1 MVTDQRRG
9 YSSPVQ
15 LTLPIRDRRAAMLCS
30 VVGVLLAMA
39 ACSMPHI
46 DAAQDSHADTPASGP
61 AEPARPPEP
70 ADDTAGLTIAD
81 ASAGEADG
89 VVRFT
94 VSLGVASGAPVT
106 VAYETEDGRAKAG
119 ADYEAASGRLTF
131 AAEST
136 VAQQIEVRLRDDPVD
151 ESPETF
157 TVRLSDPQGT
167 TLAVTTATGTIL
179 DDDTRA
185 LAVKPSELYVTEG
198 HKASYEV
205 TLGSE
210 PTAPV
215 TVAVTAGTET
225 GALTVDPDR
234 LTFTRNNWNDAQE
247 VTLTAAQDNDALA
260 DAPVE
265 LAHMASGGGYDGVA
279 GPAVTVTI
287 VEDDVAT
294 LAMAA
299 AHASEQARRIVFE
312 VTLSQAS
319 DEAVTVDYATTGS
332 SDDTATAGKD
342 YTPTSG
348 MLRFPARSTA
358 ARAVAVTV
366 NDDALN
372 EDTEMFTVTLRN
384 AANAQL
390 AGGGETLTASGRIED
405 EDPLP
410 ELRIGDGSLTE
421 GSGDGRMPFVVRLDP
436 ASGRTVT
443 VQYAT
448 ANVTATAGRDYT
460 RVSGTLTFGAGTTLR
475 TVMVPITDDALDE
488 QDSEQF
494 TVTLLAAVN
503 ATVGTAHGT
512 GTIADNDQAPELNI
526 ADSELTEGSAD
537 GRMRFMVRLAATS
550 GRTVTVQ
557 YGTADGTATAGTD
570 YTAVSGTLTFR
581 AGTTTATIDVP
592 ILDDSTG
599 EEPETFTVTL
609 SNATGAMVSDAAATG
624 TIADDDD
631 STITD
636 PVGPDNSTPLELSS
650 LEVTGGGTM
659 YPPFDAD
666 ILHYALTC
674 SGSPTLSVAAET
686 ERAGAQLTLLRA
698 DAADNEASTTGTLNA
713 RVTVG
718 GDHDVAIEVSDDGQT
733 RTYVVHCLPDSFP
746 TVNILTKTDQVK
758 DGLLLLTPTYVGV
771 TFLTVLDN
779 NGVPRFHRLL
789 TGANFWAMNFKYHG
803 GGRYSVARRPV
814 RNRADSSFGN
824 WRIDLLN
831 NKLQVTS
838 TVTTVSPLSQTD
850 GHDFQITSGGHYV
863 MLAYYDDELRDFRPY
878 GGSASQRT
886 HDSVIQRRTAAG
898 VSQFTWNSWDHRD
911 VLRVGNDCKVG
922 SPIVTYAHL
931 NGLQL
936 LSDGDFVASF
946 RGCSQ
951 VLRIDGST
959 GAVVW
964 KLGGT
969 APPDD
974 SGAEFLELVEHSDD
988 DVIEEFCGQHQVTL
1002 TSSNTV
1008 VMYDNGVQC
1017 IGARKNS
1024 AAFSRAVEYDIS
1036 SGTQAEYKRE
1046 YRLPGT
1052 HGYFPYRGGVHVLQ
1066 GFGGSVHWLIN
1077 WGGSATGRTV
1087 ALDRTIAVSEVDP
1100 ANRTAHLEVNMYKG
1114 SLDAWSY
1121 RVYRVPESAVDL
1133 PRNLP

>member
-1 MVTDQRRG
+1 
-9 YSSPVQ
+9 
-15 LTLPIRDRRAAMLCS
+15 
-30 VVGVLLAMA
+30 
-39 ACSMPHI
+39 
-46 DAAQDSHADTPASGP
+46 
-61 AEPARPPEP
+61 
-70 ADDTAGLTIAD
+70 
-81 ASAGEADG
+81 
-89 VVRFT
+89 
-94 VSLGVASGAPVT
+94 
-106 VAYETEDGRAKAG
+106 
-119 ADYEAASGRLTF
+119 
-131 AAEST
+131 
-136 VAQQIEVRLRDDPVD
+136 
-151 ESPETF
+151 
-157 TVRLSDPQGT
+157 
-167 TLAVTTATGTIL
+167 
-179 DDDTRA
+179 
-185 LAVKPSELYVTEG
+185 
-198 HKASYEV
+198 
-205 TLGSE
+205 
-210 PTAPV
+210 
-215 TVAVTAGTET
+215 
-225 GALTVDPDR
+225 
-234 LTFTRNNWNDAQE
+234 
-247 VTLTAAQDNDALA
+247 
-260 DAPVE
+260 
-265 LAHMASGGGYDGVA
+265 
-279 GPAVTVTI
+279 
-287 VEDDVAT
+287 
-294 LAMAA
+294 
-299 AHASEQARRIVFE
+299 
-312 VTLSQAS
+312 
-319 DEAVTVDYATTGS
+319 
-332 SDDTATAGKD
+332 
-342 YTPTSG
+342 
-348 MLRFPARSTA
+348 
-358 ARAVAVTV
+358 
-366 NDDALN
+366 
-372 EDTEMFTVTLRN
+372 
-384 AANAQL
+384 
-390 AGGGETLTASGRIED
+390 
-405 EDPLP
+405 
-410 ELRIGDGSLTE
+410 
-421 GSGDGRMPFVVRLDP
+421 
-436 ASGRTVT
+436 
-443 VQYAT
+443 
-448 ANVTATAGRDYT
+448 
-460 RVSGTLTFGAGTTLR
+460 
-475 TVMVPITDDALDE
+475 
-488 QDSEQF
+488 
-494 TVTLLAAVN
+494 
-503 ATVGTAHGT
+503 
-512 GTIADNDQAPELNI
+512 
-526 ADSELTEGSAD
+526 
-537 GRMRFMVRLAATS
+537 
-550 GRTVTVQ
+550 
-557 YGTADGTATAGTD
+557 
-570 YTAVSGTLTFR
+570 
-581 AGTTTATIDVP
+581 
-592 ILDDSTG
+592 
-599 EEPETFTVTL
+599 
-609 SNATGAMVSDAAATG
+609 
-624 TIADDDD
+624 
-631 STITD
+631 
-636 PVGPDNSTPLELSS
+636 
-650 LEVTGGGTM
+650 M

-698 DAADNEASTTGTLNA
+698 DAADNEASITGTLNA
-713 RVTVG
+713 SVTVG

-758 DGLLLLTPTYVGV
+758 DGLLLLTLTYGGYDDRV
-771 TFLTVLDN
+771 TFLAVLDN

-789 TGANFWAMNFKYHG
+789 TDTNFWAMNFKYHG

-814 RNRADSSFGN
+814 RNLTDSSFGN

-1121 RVYRVPESAVDL
+1121 RVYRVPESAVDI

>member
-1 MVTDQRRG
+1 
-9 YSSPVQ
+9 
-15 LTLPIRDRRAAMLCS
+15 
-30 VVGVLLAMA
+30 
-39 ACSMPHI
+39 MPH
-46 DAAQDSHADTPASGP
+46 ASNRCGSGF
-61 AEPARPPEP
+61 ACGHTGER
-70 ADDTAGLTIAD
+70 AG
-81 ASAGEADG
+81 SAG
-89 VVRFT
+89 
-94 VSLGVASGAPVT
+94 
-106 VAYETEDGRAKAG
+106 
-119 ADYEAASGRLTF
+119 
-131 AAEST
+131 
-136 VAQQIEVRLRDDPVD
+136 
-151 ESPETF
+151 
-157 TVRLSDPQGT
+157 
-167 TLAVTTATGTIL
+167 
-179 DDDTRA
+179 
-185 LAVKPSELYVTEG
+185 
-198 HKASYEV
+198 
-205 TLGSE
+205 
-210 PTAPV
+210 
-215 TVAVTAGTET
+215 
-225 GALTVDPDR
+225 R
-234 LTFTRNNWNDAQE
+234 LTFTRDNWTDAQE

-260 DAPVE
+260 DAPVQ

-287 VEDDVAT
+287 VEDDVPT

-319 DEAVTVDYATTGS
+319 DEAVTVDYATTDS
-332 SDDTATAGKD
+332 SDDTATARKD

-348 MLRFPARSTA
+348 TLWFPARSTA
-358 ARAVAVTV
+358 AQPVAVTV

-372 EDTEMFTVTLRN
+372 EDTERFTVTLRN

-405 EDPLP
+405 DDRLP

-443 VQYAT
+443 VRYAT

-460 RVSGTLTFGAGTTLR
+460 R
-475 TVMVPITDDALDE
+475 
-488 QDSEQF
+488 
-494 TVTLLAAVN
+494 
-503 ATVGTAHGT
+503 
-512 GTIADNDQAPELNI
+512 
-526 ADSELTEGSAD
+526 
-537 GRMRFMVRLAATS
+537 
-550 GRTVTVQ
+550 
-557 YGTADGTATAGTD
+557 
-570 YTAVSGTLTFR
+570 VSGTLTFR

-599 EEPETFTVTL
+599 EETETFTVTL
-609 SNATGAMVSDAAATG
+609 SNATGARLSAAAATG
-624 TIADDDD
+624 TIADGAD
-631 STITD
+631 STTTD
-636 PVGPDNSTPLELSS
+636 PMDPGNSTPLELSS

-674 SGSPTLSVAAET
+674 SGSPTLSVAAQT

-713 RVTVG
+713 SVTVG
-718 GDHDVAIEVSDDGQT
+718 GDHDMAIEVSDDGKT

-771 TFLTVLDN
+771 TFLAVLDN

-803 GGRYSVARRPV
+803 GGRYSVARMPV
-814 RNRADSSFGN
+814 RNVIDSVYGN

-831 NKLQVTS
+831 NKLDVTS
-838 TVTTVSPLSQTD
+838 TVSTVSPLSQTN

-863 MLAYYDDELRDFRPY
+863 MLASY
-878 GGSASQRT
+878 GAEHRGF
-886 HDSVIQRRTAAG
+886 SVIQRRTAAG
-898 VSQFTWNSWDHRD
+898 VSQFTWNSWDYRD
-911 VLRVGNDCKVG
+911 VLQVGNDCTVD
-922 SPIVTYAHL
+922 TYVDL

-946 RGCSQ
+946 RSCSQ

-969 APPDD
+969 APPED
-974 SGAEFLELVEHSDD
+974 SDAEFLELVEHPDPA
-988 DVIEEFCGQHQVTL
+988 VVEEFCAQHHVTQ

-1017 IGARKNS
+1017 IGARQGS

-1036 SGTQAEYKRE
+1036 SGTQADYLRE
-1046 YRLPGT
+1046 YRLPDT
-1052 HGYFPYRGGVHVLQ
+1052 HGYFPSRGGVHVLE
-1066 GFGGSVHWLIN
+1066 GFGGSVHWLIS
-1077 WGGSATGRTV
+1077 WGSEATNRTV
-1087 ALDRTIAVSEVDP
+1087 TVQQAIAVSEVNP
-1100 ANRTAHLEVNMYKG
+1100 VTGTAHLEVNMYKG
-1114 SLDAWSY
+1114 GEDAWSY
-1121 RVYRVPESAVDL
+1121 RVYRVPESAVDIPL
-1133 PRNLP
+1133 NLP

>member
-1 MVTDQRRG
+1 
-9 YSSPVQ
+9 
-15 LTLPIRDRRAAMLCS
+15 
-30 VVGVLLAMA
+30 
-39 ACSMPHI
+39 MPHI
-46 DAAQDSHADTPASGP
+46 DAAQDSLADTPASGP
-61 AEPARPPEP
+61 AEPAGPPEP
-70 ADDTAGLTIAD
+70 AEDTAGLTIAD

-106 VAYETEDGRAKAG
+106 VAYRTEDGRAKAG
-119 ADYEAASGRLTF
+119 ADYDAASGRLTF

-136 VAQQIEVRLRDDPVD
+136 VAQQIEVRLRDDRVD

-157 TVRLSDPQGT
+157 TVRLSGPQGT

-210 PTAPV
+210 PIAPV
-215 TVAVTAGTET
+215 TVAVTAETET
-225 GALTVDPDR
+225 AALTVDPDR
-234 LTFTRNNWNDAQE
+234 LTFTADNWNDAQE

-265 LAHMASGGGYDGVA
+265 LTHMASGGGYDGVA

-299 AHASEQARRIVFE
+299 PLASEQARRIVFE
-312 VTLSQAS
+312 VTLSKAS
-319 DEAVTVDYATTGS
+319 DEVVTVDYATTGS
-332 SDDTATAGKD
+332 SDDTATEGKD

-348 MLRFPARSTA
+348 TLRFPARSTA
-358 ARAVAVTV
+358 AQPVTVTV
-366 NDDALN
+366 NDDALD
-372 EDTEMFTVTLRN
+372 EDTETFTVTLRN

-390 AGGGETLTASGRIED
+390 AGGGETLTARGLIED

-421 GSGDGRMPFVVRLDP
+421 GSGDGSMRFVVRLDP

-460 RVSGTLTFGAGTTLR
+460 RVSGTLTFGAGTTVR
-475 TVMVPITDDALDE
+475 TVTVAITDDALDE
-488 QDSEQF
+488 HDSEQF

-503 ATVGTAHGT
+503 ATVSTAHGT
-512 GTIADNDQAPELNI
+512 GTIEDNDQAPELSI
-526 ADSELTEGSAD
+526 ADSELTEGAAD
-537 GRMRFMVRLAATS
+537 GTMRFAVQLDPAS

-557 YGTADGTATAGTD
+557 YATADGTATAGAD
-570 YTAVSGTLTFR
+570 YTAESGTLTFH

-609 SNATGAMVSDAAATG
+609 SNPSRATLSDAAATG

-636 PVGPDNSTPLELSS
+636 PGGSTPVELSS

-713 RVTVG
+713 SVTVG
-718 GDHDVAIEVSDDGQT
+718 GDHDVAIEVSDDGET
-733 RTYVVHCLPDSFP
+733 RTYVVHCLPDTFP
-746 TVNILTKTDQVK
+746 NVNILTKTDQVK
-758 DGLLLLTPTYVGV
+758 DGLLLLTPTYGGYDDRV
-771 TFLTVLDN
+771 TFLAVLDN

-789 TGANFWAMNFKYHG
+789 TDTNFWAMNFKYHG

-814 RNRADSSFGN
+814 RNLTDSSFGN

-838 TVTTVSPLSQTD
+838 TVGTVSPLSQTD

-863 MLAYYDDELRDFRPY
+863 MLAYYDDDLRDFSDY

-886 HDSVIQRRTAAG
+886 RDSVIQRRTAAG
-898 VSQFTWNSWDHRD
+898 VSQSTWNSWDYRD
-911 VLRVGNDCKVG
+911 VLQVGNDCKVG
-922 SPIVTYAHL
+922 IYPNTYAHL

-936 LSDGDFVASF
+936 LANGDYVASF

-969 APPDD
+969 APPED
-974 SGAEFLELVEHSDD
+974 SSTEFLELVEHSDD
-988 DVIEEFCGQHQVTL
+988 DVIEEFCGQHHVTL

-1008 VMYDNGVQC
+1008 VMFDNGVQC

-1024 AAFSRAVEYDIS
+1024 TAFSRAVEYDIS

-1066 GFGGSVHWLIN
+1066 GFGGSVHWLIS
-1077 WGGSATGRTV
+1077 WGGTATGRTV
-1087 ALDRTIAVSEVDP
+1087 ALDRTIAVSEVNP
-1100 ANRTAHLEVNMYKG
+1100 VTGTAHLEVNMYKG
-1114 SLDAWSY
+1114 GLDAWSY
-1121 RVYRVPESAVDL
+1121 RVYRVSESAVDI

>member
-1 MVTDQRRG
+1 M
-9 YSSPVQ
+9 
-15 LTLPIRDRRAAMLCS
+15 
-30 VVGVLLAMA
+30 
-39 ACSMPHI
+39 
-46 DAAQDSHADTPASGP
+46 DTPASGP

-106 VAYETEDGRAKAG
+106 VAYQTEDGSAKAG

-136 VAQQIEVRLRDDPVD
+136 VAQQIEVRLRDDRVD

-157 TVRLSDPQGT
+157 TVRLSGPKGA

-210 PTAPV
+210 PVSPV
-215 TVAVTAGTET
+215 TVAVTAETET
-225 GALTVDPDR
+225 AALTVHPDR
-234 LTFTRNNWNDAQE
+234 LTFTRDNWNDAQE

-260 DAPVE
+260 DAAVE
-265 LAHMASGGGYDGVA
+265 LTHMASGGGYDGVA

-332 SDDTATAGKD
+332 SDDTATEGKD

-358 ARAVAVTV
+358 AQPVAVTV

-372 EDTEMFTVTLRN
+372 EDTETFTVTLRN

-390 AGGGETLTASGRIED
+390 AGGGETLTARGLIED

-410 ELRIGDGSLTE
+410 ELSIGDGSLTE
-421 GSGDGRMPFVVRLDP
+421 GSGDGRMPFVVRLDA

-460 RVSGTLTFGAGTTLR
+460 RVSGTLTFGAGTTVR
-475 TVMVPITDDALDE
+475 TVTVPITDDALDE
-488 QDSEQF
+488 QDSERF
-494 TVTLLAAVN
+494 TVTLLAPVN
-503 ATVGTAHGT
+503 ATVSTAHGT
-512 GTIADNDQAPELNI
+512 GTIEDNDQAPELSI
-526 ADSELTEGSAD
+526 ADSELTEG
-537 GRMRFMVRLAATS
+537 AA
-550 GRTVTVQ
+550 
-557 YGTADGTATAGTD
+557 
-570 YTAVSGTLTFR
+570 
-581 AGTTTATIDVP
+581 
-592 ILDDSTG
+592 DSTG
-599 EEPETFTVTL
+599 EETETFTVTL
-609 SNATGAMVSDAAATG
+609 SNPSRATLSDAVATGS
-624 TIADDDD
+624 IADDDD
-631 STITD
+631 SAITD
-636 PVGPDNSTPLELSS
+636 PGGSTPLELSS

-698 DAADNEASTTGTLNA
+698 DTADNAVSTTGTLNA
-713 RVTVG
+713 SVTVG
-718 GDHDVAIEVSDDGQT
+718 GDHDVAIEVSDDGET

-758 DGLLLLTPTYVGV
+758 DGLLLLTPTYGGYDDRV
-771 TFLTVLDN
+771 TFLAVLDN

-789 TGANFWAMNFKYHG
+789 TDANFWAMNFKYHG

-814 RNRADSSFGN
+814 PNLADSSFGN
-824 WRIDLLN
+824 WRIDLLD

-838 TVTTVSPLSQTD
+838 TVGTVSPLAQTD

-863 MLAYYDDELRDFRPY
+863 MLAYYDDELRDFSDY

-898 VSQFTWNSWDHRD
+898 ASQFTWNSWDHRD

-936 LSDGDFVASF
+936 LSDGDYVASF

-969 APPDD
+969 APPED
-974 SGAEFLELVEHSDD
+974 SSTEFLELVEHSDD
-988 DVIEEFCGQHQVTL
+988 DVIEEFCGQHHVTL

-1017 IGARKNS
+1017 IGARKSS

-1036 SGTQAEYKRE
+1036 SGTQADYLRE

-1052 HGYFPYRGGVHVLQ
+1052 HGYFPYRGGVHVLE
-1066 GFGGSVHWLIN
+1066 GFGGSAHWLIS
-1077 WGGSATGRTV
+1077 WGGDATNRTV
-1087 ALDRTIAVSEVDP
+1087 TVQQAIAVSEVNP
-1100 ANRTAHLEVNMYKG
+1100 VTGTAHLEVNMYKG
-1114 SLDAWSY
+1114 GLDAWSY
-1121 RVYRVPESAVDL
+1121 RVYRVSESAVDI

>member
-1 MVTDQRRG
+1 
-9 YSSPVQ
+9 
-15 LTLPIRDRRAAMLCS
+15 MLCS
-30 VVGVLLAMA
+30 VVGVLLAIA
-39 ACSMPHI
+39 ACDMPHI
-46 DAAQDSHADTPASGP
+46 DAAQDAQADAPASGP
-61 AEPARPPEP
+61 AEPAGPEGP
-70 ADDTAGLTIAD
+70 EEPEDDTQGLTIAD

-89 VVRFT
+89 VMRFT
-94 VSLGVASGAPVT
+94 VSLSVAGGTPVT
-106 VAYETEDGRAKAG
+106 VAYETEDGSAKAG
-119 ADYEAASGRLTF
+119 ADYQAAGGRLTF

-136 VAQQIEVRLRDDPVD
+136 GAQQIEVRLRDDRVD
-151 ESPETF
+151 ESRETF
-157 TVRLSDPQGT
+157 VVRLSGPTGAP
-167 TLAVTTATGTIL
+167 LAVTTATGTIL
-179 DDDTRA
+179 DDDART
-185 LAVKPSELYVTEG
+185 LAVWPSELYVTKG
-198 HKASYEV
+198 GTASYEV

-225 GALTVDPDR
+225 AELTVDPDR
-234 LTFTRNNWNDAQE
+234 LTFRRDNWTDAQE
-247 VTLTAAQDNDALA
+247 VTLTAAQDSDASA

-265 LAHMASGGGYDGVA
+265 LGHVASGGGYDGVA
-279 GPAVTVTI
+279 GPAVRVTI
-287 VEDDVAT
+287 VEDAVAT
-294 LAMAA
+294 LVMAA

-312 VTLSQAS
+312 VTLSRAG
-319 DEAVTVDYATTGS
+319 DEVVTVDYATDS
-332 SDDTATAGKD
+332 SDGTATEGTD

-348 MLRFPARSTA
+348 TLRFPARSTA
-358 ARAVAVTV
+358 AQPVAVTV

-372 EDTEMFTVTLRN
+372 EDNEMFTVTLRN

-390 AGGGETLTASGRIED
+390 AGGGETLTAQGWIED

-410 ELRIGDGSLTE
+410 ELRIGDGRLAE
-421 GSGDGRMPFVVRLDP
+421 GSADGRMPFVVRLDP

-443 VQYAT
+443 VRYAT

-460 RVSGTLTFGAGTTLR
+460 QVSGTLTFGAGTTVR
-475 TVMVPITDDALDE
+475 TVTVPITDDALDE
-488 QDSEQF
+488 HDSEQF
-494 TVTLLAAVN
+494 TVTLLAVVN
-503 ATVGTAHGT
+503 ATIRTAHGT
-512 GTIADNDQAPELNI
+512 GTIEDNDPAPELNI
-526 ADSELTEGSAD
+526 ADSELTEGASD
-537 GRMRFMVRLAATS
+537 GTMRFAVQLDPAS
-550 GRTVTVQ
+550 ERTVTVQ
-557 YGTADGTATAGTD
+557 YATADGTATAGAD
-570 YTAVSGTLTFR
+570 YTAESGTLTFR
-581 AGTTTATIDVP
+581 AGTTTATIEVP

-609 SNATGAMVSDAAATG
+609 SNAPRARLSASFATG

-636 PVGPDNSTPLELSS
+636 PVGPGNSTPLELSS

-674 SGSPTLSVAAET
+674 SGSPTLSVATET

-698 DAADNEASTTGTLNA
+698 DAADNAASTTGTLNA
-713 RVTVG
+713 SVTVG

-746 TVNILTKTDQVK
+746 TVNVLTKTDQVK
-758 DGLLLLTPTYVGV
+758 DGLLLLTPTYGGYDDRV
-771 TFLTVLDN
+771 TFLAVLDN

-789 TGANFWAMNFKYHG
+789 TDANFWAMNFKYHG

-814 RNRADSSFGN
+814 RNLADSSFGN
-824 WRIDLLN
+824 WRIDLLDN
-831 NKLQVTS
+831 TLRVTS
-838 TVTTVSPLSQTD
+838 TVSTVSPLSHTD

-863 MLAYYDDELRDFRPY
+863 MLAYDEELRDFSEY

-886 HDSVIQRRTAAG
+886 RDSVIQRRTAAG

-922 SPIVTYAHL
+922 IYPNTYAHL

-936 LSDGDFVASF
+936 LADGDFVASF

-951 VLRIDGST
+951 VLRIDGSN

-974 SGAEFLELVEHSDD
+974 SDAEFLELVEHSGD
-988 DVIEEFCGQHQVTL
+988 DVIEEFCGQHHVTL

-1008 VMYDNGVQC
+1008 VMFDNGVQC

-1036 SGTQAEYKRE
+1036 SGTQADYLRE

-1066 GFGGSVHWLIN
+1066 GFGGSVHWLIS
-1077 WGGSATGRTV
+1077 WGGTATGRTV
-1087 ALDRTIAVSEVDP
+1087 ALDRTIAVSEVNP
-1100 ANRTAHLEVNMYKG
+1100 VTGTAHLEVNMYKG

-1121 RVYRVPESAVDL
+1121 RVYRVPESAVDIPRYL
-1133 PRNLP
+1133 P

>member
-1 MVTDQRRG
+1 
-9 YSSPVQ
+9 
-15 LTLPIRDRRAAMLCS
+15 
-30 VVGVLLAMA
+30 
-39 ACSMPHI
+39 MPHI

-61 AEPARPPEP
+61 AEPAGPPEPAEP

-81 ASAGEADG
+81 ASSGEADG

-94 VSLGVASGAPVT
+94 VSLSVASGVPVT
-106 VAYETEDGRAKAG
+106 VAYETEDGSAKAG

-136 VAQQIEVRLRDDPVD
+136 VAQQIEVRLRDDRVD
-151 ESPETF
+151 ESGETF
-157 TVRLSDPQGT
+157 TVRLSGPKGAP
-167 TLAVTTATGTIL
+167 LAVTTATGTIL

-185 LAVKPSELYVTEG
+185 VAVEPSELYVTEG
-198 HKASYEV
+198 DTASYEV
-205 TLGSE
+205 TLRSE

-215 TVAVTAGTET
+215 TVTVTAGTET

-234 LTFTRNNWNDAQE
+234 LTFTADNWSDAQE

-279 GPAVTVTI
+279 APAVTVTI
-287 VEDDVAT
+287 VEDEVPT

-332 SDDTATAGKD
+332 IDDTATAGKD

-358 ARAVAVTV
+358 AQPVAVTV

-372 EDTEMFTVTLRN
+372 EDTELFTVTLRN

-390 AGGGETLTASGRIED
+390 AGGAETLTARGLIED

-421 GSGDGRMPFVVRLDP
+421 GSGDGSMRFVVRLDA

-443 VQYAT
+443 VRYAT

-460 RVSGTLTFGAGTTLR
+460 RVSGTLTFGAGTTVR
-475 TVMVPITDDALDE
+475 TVTVPITDDALDE

-512 GTIADNDQAPELNI
+512 GTIEDNDQAPELNI
-526 ADSELTEGSAD
+526 ADSELTEGAAD
-537 GRMRFMVRLAATS
+537 GTMRFAVQLDPAS
-550 GRTVTVQ
+550 ERTVTVQ
-557 YGTADGTATAGTD
+557 YATADGTATAGAD
-570 YTAVSGTLTFR
+570 YTAGSGTLTFR

-609 SNATGAMVSDAAATG
+609 SNATRARLSASFATG

-636 PVGPDNSTPLELSS
+636 PVGPGNSTPLELSS
-650 LEVTGGGTM
+650 LEVTGGSTM

-674 SGSPTLSVAAET
+674 SGSPTLGVAAVT

-698 DAADNEASTTGTLNA
+698 DTADTADNAVSTTGTLNA
-713 RVTVG
+713 SVTVG
-718 GDHDVAIEVSDDGQT
+718 GDHDVAIEVSNDGQT

-758 DGLLLLTPTYVGV
+758 DGLLLLTPTYGGYSDRV
-771 TFLTVLDN
+771 TYMAVLDN
-779 NGVPRFHRLL
+779 NGVPRFHQLL
-789 TGANFWAMNFKYHG
+789 TDTNFWAMNFKYHG
-803 GGRYSVARRPV
+803 GGRYSVARRAAL
-814 RNRADSSFGN
+814 NLADSSFGN
-824 WRIDLLN
+824 WQIDLLDT
-831 NKLQVTS
+831 KLQVTS
-838 TVTTVSPLSQTD
+838 TVGTVSPLSQTD

-863 MLAYYDDELRDFRPY
+863 MLAYYDDELRDFSDY
-878 GGSASQRT
+878 GGSASQRVR
-886 HDSVIQRRTAAG
+886 DSVIQRRTAAG
-898 VSQFTWNSWDHRD
+898 ASQFTWNSWDHRD

-936 LSDGDFVASF
+936 LSDGDYVASF

-969 APPDD
+969 APPED
-974 SGAEFLELVEHSDD
+974 SSTEFLELVEHSDD
-988 DVIEEFCGQHQVTL
+988 DVIEEFCGQHHVTL

-1008 VMYDNGVQC
+1008 VMFDNGVQC

-1024 AAFSRAVEYDIS
+1024 TAFSRAVEYDIS

-1066 GFGGSVHWLIN
+1066 GFGGSVHWLIS

>member
-1 MVTDQRRG
+1 M
-9 YSSPVQ
+9 
-15 LTLPIRDRRAAMLCS
+15 
-30 VVGVLLAMA
+30 
-39 ACSMPHI
+39 
-46 DAAQDSHADTPASGP
+46 
-61 AEPARPPEP
+61 
-70 ADDTAGLTIAD
+70 
-81 ASAGEADG
+81 
-89 VVRFT
+89 
-94 VSLGVASGAPVT
+94 
-106 VAYETEDGRAKAG
+106 
-119 ADYEAASGRLTF
+119 
-131 AAEST
+131 
-136 VAQQIEVRLRDDPVD
+136 
-151 ESPETF
+151 
-157 TVRLSDPQGT
+157 
-167 TLAVTTATGTIL
+167 
-179 DDDTRA
+179 
-185 LAVKPSELYVTEG
+185 
-198 HKASYEV
+198 
-205 TLGSE
+205 
-210 PTAPV
+210 
-215 TVAVTAGTET
+215 
-225 GALTVDPDR
+225 
-234 LTFTRNNWNDAQE
+234 
-247 VTLTAAQDNDALA
+247 TLTAAQDNDALA

-287 VEDDVAT
+287 VEDDVPT

-332 SDDTATAGKD
+332 SDDTATEGKD

-348 MLRFPARSTA
+348 MLWFPARSTA
-358 ARAVAVTV
+358 AQPVEVTV

-372 EDTEMFTVTLRN
+372 EDTEMFTVMLRN

-410 ELRIGDGSLTE
+410 ELSIGDGSLKE
-421 GSGDGRMPFVVRLDP
+421 GSGDGRMRFVVRLDA

-448 ANVTATAGRDYT
+448 ADVTATAGRDYM
-460 RVSGTLTFGAGTTLR
+460 RVSGTLTFGAGTTVR
-475 TVMVPITDDALDE
+475 TVTVPIGDDALDE
-488 QDSEQF
+488 QDEQF

-503 ATVGTAHGT
+503 ATVSTAHGT
-512 GTIADNDQAPELNI
+512 GTIADNDQAPELSI
-526 ADSELTEGSAD
+526 ADGELTEGSAD
-537 GRMRFMVRLAATS
+537 GTMRFAVQLDPAS
-550 GRTVTVQ
+550 ERTITVQ

-581 AGTTTATIDVP
+581 AGTTTATIEVS

-599 EEPETFTVTL
+599 EETETFTVTL
-609 SNATGAMVSDAAATG
+609 SNPSGATLSDAAATG

-631 STITD
+631 STTTD
-636 PVGPDNSTPLELSS
+636 PMGPGNSTPLELSS

-674 SGSPTLSVAAET
+674 NGSPTLSVAAET

-698 DAADNEASTTGTLNA
+698 DTADNAVSTTGSLNA
-713 RVTVG
+713 SVTVG
-718 GDHDVAIEVSDDGQT
+718 GDHDVAIEVSDDGET
-733 RTYVVHCLPDSFP
+733 RTYVVHCLPSAFP
-746 TVNILTKTDQVK
+746 TVNILTKTEQVK
-758 DGLLLLTPTYVGV
+758 DGLLLLTPTYGGYSDRV
-771 TFLTVLDN
+771 TFLAVLDN

-789 TGANFWAMNFKYHG
+789 TDTNFWAMNFKYHG
-803 GGRYSVARRPV
+803 GGRYSVARRAV
-814 RNRADSSFGN
+814 RNLADSSFGN
-824 WRIDLLN
+824 WQIDLLD

-838 TVTTVSPLSQTD
+838 TVSTVSPLSQTD

-863 MLAYYDDELRDFRPY
+863 MLAYYDDELRDFSDY

-886 HDSVIQRRTAAG
+886 RDSVIQRRTAAG

-911 VLRVGNDCKVG
+911 VLQVGNDCKVG
-922 SPIVTYAHL
+922 IYPNTYAHL

-936 LSDGDFVASF
+936 LANGDYVASF

-969 APPDD
+969 APPED
-974 SGAEFLELVEHSDD
+974 SSTEFLELVEHSDD
-988 DVIEEFCGQHQVTL
+988 DVIEEFCGQHHVTL

-1008 VMYDNGVQC
+1008 VMFDNGVQC

-1024 AAFSRAVEYDIS
+1024 TAFSRAVEYDIS

-1066 GFGGSVHWLIN
+1066 GFGGSVHWLIS
-1077 WGGSATGRTV
+1077 WGGTATGRTV
-1087 ALDRTIAVSEVDP
+1087 ALDRTIAVSEVNP
-1100 ANRTAHLEVNMYKG
+1100 VTGTAHLEVNMYKG

-1121 RVYRVPESAVDL
+1121 RVYRVPESAVDI

>member
-1 MVTDQRRG
+1 M
-9 YSSPVQ
+9 
-15 LTLPIRDRRAAMLCS
+15 
-30 VVGVLLAMA
+30 
-39 ACSMPHI
+39 
-46 DAAQDSHADTPASGP
+46 
-61 AEPARPPEP
+61 
-70 ADDTAGLTIAD
+70 
-81 ASAGEADG
+81 
-89 VVRFT
+89 
-94 VSLGVASGAPVT
+94 
-106 VAYETEDGRAKAG
+106 
-119 ADYEAASGRLTF
+119 
-131 AAEST
+131 
-136 VAQQIEVRLRDDPVD
+136 
-151 ESPETF
+151 
-157 TVRLSDPQGT
+157 
-167 TLAVTTATGTIL
+167 
-179 DDDTRA
+179 
-185 LAVKPSELYVTEG
+185 
-198 HKASYEV
+198 

-215 TVAVTAGTET
+215 TVTVTAGTET
-225 GALTVDPDR
+225 AELTVDPDR
-234 LTFTRNNWNDAQE
+234 LTFRRDNWTDAQE
-247 VTLTAAQDNDALA
+247 VTLTAAQDSDALA

-265 LAHMASGGGYDGVA
+265 LAHVASGGGYDGVA
-279 GPAVTVTI
+279 GPAVRVTI
-287 VEDDVAT
+287 VEDDVPS

-312 VTLSQAS
+312 VTLSQAG
-319 DEAVTVDYATTGS
+319 DEAVNVHYATGS
-332 SDDTATAGKD
+332 SDDTATEGTD

-348 MLRFPARSTA
+348 TLRFPARSTA
-358 ARAVAVTV
+358 AQPIEVTV
-366 NDDALN
+366 NDDALD

-390 AGGGETLTASGRIED
+390 AGGGETLTAPGRIED

-421 GSGDGRMPFVVRLDP
+421 GSGDGRMPFVVRLEP

-460 RVSGTLTFGAGTTLR
+460 RVRGTLTFGAGTTVR
-475 TVMVPITDDALDE
+475 TVTVPITDDALDE

-494 TVTLLAAVN
+494 TVTLLVAVN

-512 GTIADNDQAPELNI
+512 GTIADNDQAPELSI

-537 GRMRFMVRLAATS
+537 GTMAFAVQLDPAS
-550 GRTVTVQ
+550 ERTVTVQ
-557 YGTADGTATAGTD
+557 YATADGTAAAGAD

-581 AGTTTATIDVP
+581 AGTTMATIEVP
-592 ILDDSTG
+592 ILDDGTG
-599 EEPETFTVTL
+599 EETETFTVTL
-609 SNATGAMVSDAAATG
+609 SNATAATLSDAVATG
-624 TIADDDD
+624 TIADDAD
-631 STITD
+631 STTTD
-636 PVGPDNSTPLELSS
+636 PVGPGDSTPLELSS

-674 SGSPTLSVAAET
+674 SGSPTLGVAAET
-686 ERAGAQLTLLRA
+686 ERAGAHLTLLRA
-698 DAADNEASTTGTLNA
+698 DTADNEVSTSGSLSAN
-713 RVTVG
+713 VTVG
-718 GDHDVAIEVSDDGQT
+718 SDHDVAIEVSDDGET
-733 RTYVVHCLPDSFP
+733 RTYLVHCVPDSFP

-758 DGLLLLTPTYVGV
+758 DGLLLLTPTYGGYYDRV
-771 TFLTVLDN
+771 TFLAVLDN

-789 TGANFWAMNFKYHG
+789 TDANFWAMNFKYHG

-814 RNRADSSFGN
+814 RNLADSSFGN
-824 WRIDLLN
+824 WQIDLLN

-838 TVTTVSPLSQTD
+838 TVGTVSPLSQTD
-850 GHDFQITSGGHYV
+850 GHDFQITSGGNYV
-863 MLAYYDDELRDFRPY
+863 MLAYYDDELRDFSEY
-878 GGSASQRT
+878 GGSTSQRT
-886 HDSVIQRRTAAG
+886 RDSVIQRRTAAG

-922 SPIVTYAHL
+922 IYPNTYAHL

-936 LSDGDFVASF
+936 LADGDFVASF

-974 SGAEFLELVEHSDD
+974 SDAEFLELVEHSDD
-988 DVIEEFCGQHQVTL
+988 DVIEEFCGQHHVTL

-1008 VMYDNGVQC
+1008 VMFDNGVQC
-1017 IGARKNS
+1017 IGVRKNS
-1024 AAFSRAVEYDIS
+1024 TAFSRAVEYDIS

-1046 YRLPGT
+1046 YRLPGA

-1066 GFGGSVHWLIN
+1066 GFGGSVHWLIS

-1087 ALDRTIAVSEVDP
+1087 ALDRTIAVSEVNP
-1100 ANRTAHLEVNMYKG
+1100 VTGTAHLEVNMYKG
-1114 SLDAWSY
+1114 GLDAWSY
-1121 RVYRVPESAVDL
+1121 RVYRVSESAVDI